1 MPMPFRCI
9 ECNKPIQQA
18 LRGVCDECRVE
29 EEEE

>member
-18 LRGVCDECRVE
+18 LRGVCDECKAKE
-29 EEEE
+29 EEE

>member
-18 LRGVCDECRVE
+18 LRGVCDECKIKE
-29 EEEE
+29 EEE